1 MLQTWR
7 HQIPIGKQQ
16 FYKVPEKVQV
26 RKSQHEDQTRF
37 KAEGKEHVAFIYT
50 FIYKECPESDGAS
63 IYTFIYKSDDCAF
76 IYTFIYKS
84 DDGAFIYTFI
94 YKSDDGPWMMSVA
107 EPTKLRTARSKIVD
121 SCLQLIAFS

>member
-16 FYKVPEKVQV
+16 FYKVPENMQV

-63 IYTFIYKSDDCAF
+63 IYKLVHVCEFCSVHMATVHLVNIFCLALDSHSGRSDM
-76 IYTFIYKS
+76 TEPNG
-84 DDGAFIYTFI
+84 DDHELEFEHV
-94 YKSDDGPWMMSVA
+94 K
-107 EPTKLRTARSKIVD
+107 
-121 SCLQLIAFS
+121 